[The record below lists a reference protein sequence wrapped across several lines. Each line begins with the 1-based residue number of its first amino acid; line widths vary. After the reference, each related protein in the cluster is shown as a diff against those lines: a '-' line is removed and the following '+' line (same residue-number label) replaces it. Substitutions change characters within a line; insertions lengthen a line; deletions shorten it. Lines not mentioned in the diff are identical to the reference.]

1 MTHKVYSPIIGIV
14 IVSCL
19 LLLPASSTLFAEA
32 GFKFGVIDVERVLE
46 EYKKAIDARKLLKN
60 EFKRLQKEID
70 NLDNEIRGLI
80 ERKDKVSN
88 LPYSE
93 ELKSKMDSD
102 IDIKLKERED
112 LVKNHQK
119 NISDTEKELFE
130 PILKEIEDLIQ
141 KTGKE
146 EKYGLIV
153 RRLVTLYVDPK
164 YDITDKVL
172 KILNEKYDKEQ
183 SEKKIKAKDEKKKA
197 DKEDKSKAKPVTK

>member
-1 MTHKVYSPIIGIV
+1 MTHKCHNPITIGAV

-19 LLLPASSTLFAEA
+19 LLLSASSTLFAEA
-32 GFKFGVIDVERVLE
+32 GIKFGVIDVEKVLE
-46 EYKKAIDARKLLKN
+46 EYKKAMDARSLLKN

-70 NLDNEIRGLI
+70 KAEKQIYELY
-80 ERKDKVSN
+80 ERKDKASN
-88 LPYSE
+88 LNE
-93 ELKSKMDSD
+93 ELVAKMDRD
-102 IDIKLKERED
+102 ISIKLKERED
-112 LVKNHQK
+112 LVRNHQK
-119 NISDTEKELFE
+119 AISDKEKELFE
-130 PILKEIEDLIQ
+130 PILKEVEDLIQ
-141 KTGKE
+141 KIGKE

-197 DKEDKSKAKPVTK
+197 DKKDDSKPKPVTK